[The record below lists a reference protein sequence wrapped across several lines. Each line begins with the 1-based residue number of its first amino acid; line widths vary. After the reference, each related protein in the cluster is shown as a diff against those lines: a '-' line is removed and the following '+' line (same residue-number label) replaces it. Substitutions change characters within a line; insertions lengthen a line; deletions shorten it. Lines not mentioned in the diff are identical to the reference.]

1 MSLWLLPVSLL
12 LVGPVLWMAGHR
24 AAPGRRRLVLG
35 AGGATALAVAT
46 VGAVAAT
53 LASST
58 ATYPVGAGLVL
69 QVAAGPIAGPV
80 AVLVAA
86 IATVVAMYAARHEG
100 QHVDGDEDGAGLA
113 RLVGLLVAFAG
124 AMLLVVLADDLLSLT
139 VGWELVGALSWA
151 LIGHDWRDADA
162 PGAAAHAYNATRFGG
177 LGLVLAAGA
186 AFAATGSLGYDALGG
201 VDGVA
206 LHVMVAGVLLAAVS
220 KSALVP
226 FSPWLFSAMAGPT
239 SVSALLHSSTMVA
252 AGAYALIRLQ
262 PVLDTA
268 PWFGPVAIGIGLVTA
283 LAGGVVGLLQGHAK
297 KLLAASTSAQYGLMV
312 VAVGAGAP
320 QVAVLHLVAHAVFK
334 AQLFLSAGVAI
345 TAVGSHDLARM
356 RLRGVLPWT
365 ARLTLV
371 ATLALAAV
379 PPLGAAFTKEQV
391 LAAGTHAAAWVGLLV
406 AVAGGLSAAY
416 ATRFQ
421 LLAFGGARPDRPSPR
436 PLVRRPA
443 RVELAALAV
452 LAAGSVTLGLLWVPA
467 VHESVVTALGATL
480 PEARPWELPASL
492 GLVATGG
499 YVVWSLDRRGR
510 LGHVPA
516 AASQQAVADWFA
528 LPRLVRVAVVAP
540 TLRLATALATVDDRF
555 VDAGVEA
562 AAGLGER
569 LSRLASGAGELT
581 IDGMVRG
588 VARAGTVLADTSVRV
603 GERGVEQTVDGVA
616 WLAGRAGQDVRRT
629 QTGLVHQQYVVIAVG
644 MVVVLATAILGR

>member
-1 MSLWLLPVSLL
+1 MSLWLLPVWLL
-12 LVGPVLWMAGHR
+12 LVGPVLGMVGHR

-35 AGGATALAVAT
+35 AGGATALAVAG
-46 VGAVAAT
+46 VGSVAAT
-53 LASST
+53 LATST

-69 QVAAGPIAGPV
+69 RVAAGPVAGPV

-86 IATVVAMYAARHEG
+86 IATVVTMYAARHEG
-100 QHVDGDEDGAGLA
+100 QHEDGAGLA

-124 AMLLVVLADDLLSLT
+124 AMLLVVLADDLLTLT

-151 LIGHDWRDADA
+151 LIGHEWRDADA

-186 AFAATGSLGYDALGG
+186 AFAATGSLGYDTLGG

-268 PWFGPVAIGIGLVTA
+268 SWFGPVAIAIGLVTA

-320 QVAVLHLVAHAVFK
+320 GVAVLHLVAHAVFK

-391 LAAGTHAAAWVGLLV
+391 LAAGTHAATWVGLLV

-436 PLVRRPA
+436 PLVRGPA
-443 RVELAALAV
+443 RVELVAMGV
-452 LAAGSVTLGLLWVPA
+452 LAAASITLGLLWVPA
-467 VHESVVTALGATL
+467 VHEAVMAGLGATP
-480 PEARPWELPASL
+480 PEARSWELPVSL
-492 GLVATGG
+492 ALVATGA

-516 AASQQAVADWFA
+516 GASQQAVADWFA
-528 LPRLVRVAVVAP
+528 LPRLVRGVVVAP
-540 TLRLATALATVDDRF
+540 TLHLATALATVDDRI
-555 VDAGVEA
+555 VDAGVDA

-569 LSRLASGAGELT
+569 LSRVASGAGEVT
-581 IDGMVRG
+581 VDAVVRG
-588 VARAGTVLADTSVRV
+588 VARTGTVLADASVRV
-603 GERGVEQTVDGVA
+603 GERGVERTVDGVA
-616 WLAGRAGQDVRRT
+616 WLAGRAGDDVRRT
-629 QTGLVHQQYVVIAVG
+629 QTGLVHQQYIVIAVG
-644 MVVVLATAILGR
+644 LVVVLAAAIFGR